1 MLATAHNAPAH
12 CLHCGRT
19 MRSPVQAADTLAT
32 ALLELDRERLSLPL
46 GASTP
51 LDAQLL
57 DLVAHLDAELAGAHL
72 DCNHPFGLADLHL
85 ATATDR
91 L

>member
-1 MLATAHNAPAH
+1 
-12 CLHCGRT
+12 

-32 ALLELDRERLSLPL
+32 ALLELDRVRLELPL
-46 GASTP
+46 ETSAR

-72 DCNHPFGLADLHL
+72 NCNHPLGLGDFHV
-85 ATATDR
+85 ATANDA